1 MIENY
6 LRILQESL
14 VKKLEILSKIEQKS
28 LEQAEL
34 LKSSEVSMAAIDAN
48 MDEKAELI
56 EKIAPLDEGFDS
68 LYEKIKEELLANKDS
83 YKPQIATL
91 QKLIAEV
98 TGKSAS
104 IQAIEARNKVAVE
117 SFFREERKA
126 IQVKKNAM
134 AAAQDYY
141 QSMNKVKNVAPQ
153 FMDTKQ

>member
-6 LRILQESL
+6 LRILQDSL
-14 VKKLEILSKIEQKS
+14 EQKLGILSKIEEKS
-28 LEQAEL
+28 QEQAEL
-34 LKSSEVSMAAIDAN
+34 LKSPDVTMEAIDTN
-48 MDEKAELI
+48 MDEKAALI
-56 EKIAPLDEGFDS
+56 AEITSLDEGFDS
-68 LYEKIKEELLANKDS
+68 LYEKIKAELLANKDS

-104 IQAIEARNKVAVE
+104 IQAIEARNKTAVE
-117 SFFREERKA
+117 QYFREARKA

-141 QSMNKVKNVAPQ
+141 QNMNKVKNVAPQ
-153 FMDTKQ
+153 FMDTKK

>member
-1 MIENY
+1 MIANY

-14 VKKLEILSKIEQKS
+14 IQKLEILSQIEKKS
-28 LEQAEL
+28 QEQAEL
-34 LKSSEVSMAAIDAN
+34 LKSPEVTMQAIDAN
-48 MDEKAELI
+48 MDEKAALI
-56 EKIAPLDEGFDS
+56 EKIAPLDNGFDS

-83 YKPQIATL
+83 YKPQIAEL
-91 QKLIAEV
+91 QKLIASV
-98 TGKSAS
+98 TGKSTS

-126 IQVKKNAM
+126 LQSKKNAM

-141 QSMNKVKNVAPQ
+141 QSMNKVKHVAPQ